1 VAERGAKTAILV
13 GLLPLLVAGGAWA
26 LVNGLPAPGDPD
38 RAAGRVPPFVA
49 VDSSGNGNDGIIQGD
64 TVVGLPGRYGT
75 SYTFV
80 RRGSWVQ
87 VPSAPD
93 INPGTRDFLVTVWV
107 EFDEFPGPGETYDL
121 VRKGVSYTT
130 PGEFKLEVLPGGLVR
145 CTAKDE
151 SKKVV
156 TATSIAAIPDD
167 ETWHQIGCARTG
179 EVWSVL
185 VDDALRAHVVDLGAV
200 ANTVPLS
207 IGAKYGLEDRPRGR
221 VDDVKLFF
229 GPRSD
234 LTTPTEPDVLSAID
248 ALEQGSPAGWWRL
261 DEAATRAAGR

>member
-1 VAERGAKTAILV
+1 MAEGGAKTAFLA
-13 GLLPLLVAGGAWA
+13 GLLPVLVAGGAWA
-26 LVNGLPAPGDPD
+26 AVNGLPAPSDPD
-38 RAAGRVPPFVA
+38 RAAGQVPPFVA
-49 VDSSGNGNDGIIQGD
+49 VDSSRNGNDGIIQGD

-87 VPSAPD
+87 VPSAPKL
-93 INPGTRDFLVTVWV
+93 NPGSRDFLVAAWV
-107 EFDEFPGPGETYDL
+107 QFDEFPGPGETYDV

-151 SKKVV
+151 TKKVV
-156 TATSIAAIPDD
+156 TTTSIAAIPGDR
-167 ETWHQIGCARTG
+167 TWHRIGCARTG
-179 EVWSVL
+179 DVWSVL
-185 VDDALRAHVVDLGAV
+185 IDDTLRTQVVDLGAV
-200 ANTVPLS
+200 ANTVPMS

-221 VDDVKLFF
+221 VDDVKLFIGRRS
-229 GPRSD
+229 GPP
-234 LTTPTEPDVLSAID
+234 TPTEPDVLLAID
-248 ALEQGSPAGWWRL
+248 ALEQGSPTGWWRL